1 MAESVAQAYNNATHK
16 LSDVVKMLESSPEYR
31 IRGLSLTIDN
41 VDRDVQ
47 TGFAIGANMQATI
60 VLP

>member
-1 MAESVAQAYNNATHK
+1 
-16 LSDVVKMLESSPEYR
+16 MLESSPEYR

-60 VLP
+60 VLL